1 LANRDWLAGKISTK
15 ETNNKTPAAS
25 PNEKER
31 NERLDRW
38 VRKVSQLPIPV
49 DNPAIIV
56 RLNAMII
63 EEEIMWVQ
71 VDFIQRYNLFYKEKG
86 VTLSFSIIF

>member
-1 LANRDWLAGKISTK
+1 
-15 ETNNKTPAAS
+15 
-25 PNEKER
+25 
-31 NERLDRW
+31 
-38 VRKVSQLPIPV
+38 VSQLPIPV